1 MELLKD
7 RSYYRTEEDRLL
19 IEEAKYNPNYELAV
33 VLAERLEEVQVEFDK
48 QLDEATE
55 RAADLQIDLNQLDDK
70 VYLLQQEIAR
80 NEITI
85 TSMASEIAY
94 LKEQN
99 ND

>member
-1 MELLKD
+1 VELLKD
-7 RSYYRTEEDRLL
+7 RNYYRTDEDRLL

-33 VLAERLEEVQVEFDK
+33 VLAERLEEVQIEFDK

-70 VYLLQQEIAR
+70 VYVLQQEIATLELMISTR
-80 NEITI
+80 DDI
-85 TSMASEIAY
+85 IAK

>member
-1 MELLKD
+1 VELLKD
-7 RSYYRTEEDRLL
+7 RNYYRTDEDRLL

>member
-7 RSYYRTEEDRLL
+7 RNYYRTDEDRLL

-33 VLAERLEEVQVEFDK
+33 VLAERLEEVQIEFDK

-70 VYLLQQEIAR
+70 VYVLQQEIATLELMISTR
-80 NEITI
+80 DDI
-85 TSMASEIAY
+85 IAK

>member
-1 MELLKD
+1 MELLD
-7 RSYYRTEEDRLL
+7 RNHYRMREDSNLL
-19 IEEAKYNPNYELAV
+19 EQARYNPTAELAV
-33 VLAERLEEVQVEFDK
+33 VLAERLAEIQVEFDE
-48 QLDEATE
+48 QLEEAK
-55 RAADLQIDLNQLDDK
+55 AAVEDARLDLNQLDDK
-70 VYLLQQEIAR
+70 IFMLQSEIAK

>member
-19 IEEAKYNPNYELAV
+19 IEEAKYNPNYELSV
-33 VLAERLEEVQVEFDK
+33 VLAERLEEVQAELDK